1 MDLSRFDL
9 DVRLHSLTISLHSQS
24 IHALTHF
31 HTSSHSNPIPTSP
44 LLTPTPLVIYP
55 SFIPSFSR
63 VSHAHPIFLP
73 FPTSPSLPSTS
84 ISHHILPLPP
94 PLPHTHSFST
104 FFSSSTSSSNIFHTA
119 LFARCLTLHFGRV
132 LSLTRPIASRLAFE

>member
-55 SFIPSFSR
+55 IL
-63 VSHAHPIFLP
+63 HPILFPRLP
-73 FPTSPSLPSTS
+73 CPSHLPALSHLTISSINIHFPSY
-84 ISHHILPLPP
+84 
-94 PLPHTHSFST
+94 
-104 FFSSSTSSSNIFHTA
+104 SSTSSASSTYSFLLHLLFFFHLLIQYLSHGVIRSMSYIA
-119 LFARCLTLHFGRV
+119 LRT
-132 LSLTRPIASRLAFE
+132 SLVTHATYCVAV